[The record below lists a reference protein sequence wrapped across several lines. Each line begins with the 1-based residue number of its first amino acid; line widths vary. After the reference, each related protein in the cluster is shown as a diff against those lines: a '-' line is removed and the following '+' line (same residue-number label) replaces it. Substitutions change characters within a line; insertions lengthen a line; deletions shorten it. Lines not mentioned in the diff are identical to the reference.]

1 MWLSLP
7 WQNYCNISS
16 CSVSECCLC
25 SFPAVLQIFS
35 GDGPSS
41 QVPSQVMVPALAVE
55 EHELLVPKL
64 QLLEVALSFLSYIL

>member
-1 MWLSLP
+1 M
-7 WQNYCNISS
+7 
-16 CSVSECCLC
+16 
-25 SFPAVLQIFS
+25 LQIFS